1 MKLFFLQKDNKCGK
15 VALKR
20 IKRGPASRDPYKK
33 SNSYTVIYAPD
44 DATIDAVRCFGEAV
58 DARSNDLISFSGQN
72 LLNILCKSFGMADS
86 AVLEVRENRPSRKS
100 INPSTGKKRIM
111 ASVHGRYYPKKKKI
125 ALYAYTATG
134 RGVAFKTLL
143 NTLLHEFCHH
153 LDYYHPDLYLQRSLH
168 TTGFYKRLNSIYTSL
183 KDIG

>member
-1 MKLFFLQKDNKCGK
+1 MKLFFLRKDNKYGK

-44 DATIDAVRCFGEAV
+44 DATTDAIRCFSGAV
-58 DARSNDLISFSGQN
+58 DAQSSDLISFSGQN
-72 LLNILCKSFGMADS
+72 LLTILCKSFGMTDPV
-86 AVLEVRENRPSRKS
+86 VLEVRDNRPSRKS
-100 INPSTGKKRIM
+100 VNPSTGKKRIV
-111 ASVHGRYYPKKKKI
+111 ASVHGRYYPKKRKI
-125 ALYAYTATG
+125 VIYAYTATG

-168 TTGFYKRLNSIYTSL
+168 TTGFYKRLNAIYASL